1 MRIINPFHTD
11 IKKLAGINAKIDNI
25 SRVSLPRLWGLNR
38 EETGSKSG
46 SGERMIIFF
55 GGDMKGMLDEGFVDK
70 DLYIA
75 KCNECLDY
83 VRRNFDGYNLYYKPH
98 PADERG
104 HLFLNLKGF
113 NLIQDKTTAD
123 IFLWENLPKIKSVFA
138 VNSWSAVSAHGF
150 GLNAY
155 LFFRLFKNVYK
166 GKYYETTKM
175 YFAKIPDMLFLN
187 DFKQKLVE
195 NRRPIAKDER
205 LEREFGELFSNFHGK
220 VWLIFSNTE
229 FVISAISLVRLI
241 KSFSPDTKV
250 NLVVSRHPRWDF
262 VTLDDIGGCFDEI
275 KFFPRIFYSL
285 EPRKLFNNFKTAL
298 AIKKIGVNPEDIIIS
313 FSQIEFLEN
322 CFISYY
328 RRNKRIGFITE
339 RDFNYHYNSKNQIFS
354 HNNDFRFTKASW
366 FYNKIWEP
374 LLGLNKTMFQL
385 YDDNKLFVIRY
396 QKPINDV
403 FDKVFICNATT

>member
-1 MRIINPFHTD
+1 MD

-25 SRVSLPRLWGLNR
+25 SRVSLPYLWSLNR
-38 EETGSKSG
+38 KEADSKNYFG
-46 SGERMIIFF
+46 GRMVVFF
-55 GGDMKGMLDEGFVDK
+55 GGDTKGMLDEGFVDK

-83 VRRNFDGYNLYYKPH
+83 IRRNFDGHDLYYKPH

-104 HLFLNLKGF
+104 HLFLNLEGF

-166 GKYYETTKM
+166 GKYYETTEI

-205 LEREFGELFSNFHGK
+205 LEHNIHEIFSNFHGK
-220 VWLIFSNTE
+220 VWLVFSNTE

-241 KSFSPDTKV
+241 KSFSPNTKI
-250 NLVVSRHPRWDF
+250 NLIVSRHPRWDF
-262 VTLDDIGGCFDEI
+262 VKPEDVKDYFDEI

-285 EPRKLFNNFKTAL
+285 EPGKLFNNLKIAL
-298 AIKKIGVNPEDIIIS
+298 AVKKLGVSSEDIIIS
-313 FSQIEFLEN
+313 FSQVEFLEN
-322 CFISYY
+322 CFLSYH

-339 RDFNYHYNSKNQIFS
+339 RDFNYHYNSENQIFS
-354 HNNDFRFTKASW
+354 SNDDFRFTKASW

-374 LLGLNKTMFQL
+374 FLGLNKTVFQL
-385 YDDNKLFVIRY
+385 YDNKKLFVIRY